1 MSYPTQPAYIHTG
14 DWDAETRSH
23 PAMKFMENFT
33 RNAFDKRSWTTGT
46 PATEWHVPDYTLHK
60 ANGEVFHGAE
70 KAWNE
75 EIPGIY
81 APFAAHLHE
90 PEFCVCWETEEGW
103 DSKYKLFTRRQKEE
117 GRMLT

>member
-14 DWDAETRSH
+14 DWDTETRSH

-46 PATEWHVPDYTLHK
+46 PATEWHVPDYTLYK

-75 EIPGIY
+75 GIPGIY

-103 DSKYKLFTRRQKEE
+103 DSKYTRFY
-117 GRMLT
+117 